1 LRKKSEVKKILW
13 VDDEIDQLKS
23 QIIFLEGKGYSI
35 TPVSNG
41 DDAIKLVGKEAFDL
55 ILLDEM
61 MPGKDGLT
69 TLEEIKEI
77 NPHVPVIMVTKS
89 EEEDLMEQAIGKK
102 IDDYLTKPVNPSQ
115 ILSAVKRILEAKSIR
130 EDHLS
135 QDYLKDFRRISDLL
149 NARLEWQDWIEIHKT
164 LSEWDLEVE
173 KFKDMGLKQT
183 HQGQRKECNLQFGKF
198 IEREYQRW
206 LGSEDSP
213 PLSPGV
219 AKKYLFPLLRDHK
232 SLFFIVVDC
241 MRLDQWLMI
250 EPLLDEYFNIKT
262 EFYYS
267 LLPTATPY
275 SRNAIFSGLFPD
287 DLALKYPELWK
298 RGPEDEL
305 SRNRY
310 EHELMN
316 EQLARLGLRLK
327 TEPKYVKIVDKE
339 EGENLSKRISTYT
352 DISIFSIVFNFLDM
366 LAHGRSESEILME
379 ITPDEAAFR
388 SLMRSWFT
396 HSSLFEIL
404 KYLSTQD
411 CEVVITTDHGSV
423 LGTRGTIAYGRKDT
437 SPNLRYKYGD
447 NLKCDVK
454 EALLIKNPKDYRLPI
469 YSMGTTYIIAKED
482 FYFVYP
488 TKLNEYRRE
497 YRNTFQHGGI
507 SLEEMIL
514 PVATLTPKR

>member
-1 LRKKSEVKKILW
+1 LKQKDENKKILW

-23 QIIFLEGKGYSI
+23 QIIFLEEKGYKI

-41 DDAIKLVGKEAFDL
+41 DDAVKQVEKKTYDL

-69 TLEEIKEI
+69 TLEEIKEL
-77 NPHVPVIMVTKS
+77 NPHVPVIMITKS

-115 ILSAVKRILEAKSIR
+115 ILSAVKKILEAKKIR

-135 QDYLKDFRRISDLL
+135 KEYLKDFRGISNLL
-149 NARLEWQDWIEIHKT
+149 NTQMGWQDWVEIHKT

-173 KFKDMGLKQT
+173 NLKDSGLKQT
-183 HQGQRKECNLQFGKF
+183 HLDQRKECNLQFGKY
-198 IEREYQRW
+198 IENEYLGW
-206 LGSEDSP
+206 LESKDSP
-213 PLSPGV
+213 PLSTDV
-219 AKKYLFPLLRDHK
+219 FKNYLFPVLSQGK
-232 SLFFIVVDC
+232 SLFFIVIDC

-250 EPLLDEYFNIKT
+250 EPLLDEYFIIKT
-262 EFYYS
+262 DYCFS
-267 LLPTATPY
+267 VLPTATPY
-275 SRNAIFSGLFPD
+275 SRNAIFSGISPL
-287 DLALKYPELWK
+287 DLASKYPELWK

-310 EHELMN
+310 EAKLMK
-316 EQLARLGLRLK
+316 EQLIRSGLRLRS
-327 TEPKYVKIVDKE
+327 EPKYVKILDKE
-339 EGENLSKRISTYT
+339 EGENLSKKITTYT
-352 DISIFSIVFNFLDM
+352 DVSIFSIVFNFLDM
-366 LAHGRSESEILME
+366 LAHGRSESELLKE

-404 KYLSTQD
+404 RYLSTQD
-411 CEVVITTDHGSV
+411 CDVVITTDHGSV
-423 LGTRGTIAYGRKDT
+423 LGTRGTIAYGRRDT

-447 NLKCDVK
+447 NLKCDPK
-454 EALLIKNPKDYRLPI
+454 EALLIKNPKEYRLPV
-469 YSMGTTYIIAKED
+469 YSMSTTYIIAKED

-488 TKLNEYRRE
+488 TKLSEYRRE

-514 PVATLTPKR
+514 PLATLKPKR

>member
-1 LRKKSEVKKILW
+1 LKQKSEIKKILW
-13 VDDEIDQLKS
+13 VDDEIDQLRS
-23 QIIFLEGKGYSI
+23 QIIFLEGKGYHI
-35 TPVSNG
+35 IPVSNG
-41 DDAIKLVGKEAFDL
+41 DDAVKLVGKEPFDL

-77 NPHVPVIMVTKS
+77 NPHIPVIMVTKS

-130 EDHLS
+130 KDQLS
-135 QDYLKDFRRISDLL
+135 QDYLKDFRKISDLL
-149 NARLEWQDWIEIHKT
+149 NTPLRWQDWIEIHKT

-173 KFKDMGLKQT
+173 NFKDMGLKQT
-183 HQGQRKECNLQFGKF
+183 HLDQRKECNLQFGKY
-198 IEREYQRW
+198 IDKEYQKW
-206 LGSEDSP
+206 LSSEDSP
-213 PLSPGV
+213 TLSPDV
-219 AKKYLFPLLRDHK
+219 VKKYLFPFLRDHK

-241 MRLDQWLMI
+241 MRLDQWLII
-250 EPLLDEYFNIKT
+250 EPLLDEYFNIKMD
-262 EFYYS
+262 YYFS
-267 LLPTATPY
+267 ILPTATPY
-275 SRNAIFSGLFPD
+275 SRNAIFSGLFSD
-287 DLALKYPELWK
+287 DLASKFPELWK

-310 EHELMN
+310 ESDLMTD
-316 EQLARLGLRLK
+316 QLQSLGVRLK
-327 TEPKYVKIVDKE
+327 SEPRYIKIIDKK

-447 NLKCDVK
+447 NLKCDTK
-454 EALLIKNPKDYRLPI
+454 EALLIKNPRDYRLPV
-469 YSMGTTYIIAKED
+469 YSIGTTYIIAKED

-488 TKLNEYRRE
+488 TKLSEYRRE

-514 PVATLTPKR
+514 PVATLRPKR